1 VTELGS
7 EARINSAEAS
17 GTTTVSVSPSMTTV
31 ASGGAS
37 HGAGGGPAAV
47 AAPMVRPDAISGPAT
62 DTPDG
67 DLIRRTRRRLVL
79 WSGGVTLVILVVLG
93 VVLATAVQRSLAATG
108 EAALRERADV
118 LSGLVTGT
126 LGPGLRGPELGLAF
140 GGRGSGTFGMIV
152 GPNGNVIGPAGNTVQ
167 GLPDTAAVAAARL
180 NGSDVR
186 ESTIGGTPVRIL
198 STSVARANSTYVVQ
212 VVGDRTTEART
223 MNVLLVVL
231 GIGGLVALAL
241 SLIGGRLY
249 AERALVPIRDS
260 LRRQRDFAADASH
273 ELRTPLAV
281 IRTSVDHLRRH
292 PDAPVGSVGT
302 ALDDIGAEVDRLG
315 ELTNDLLLLARADSG
330 ALEIERQ
337 AVDVADVA
345 ASALSSLGPL
355 AAQRGVTLRLDGV
368 PALVSGDA
376 VRLRQLVTILADN
389 AIRHSP
395 SPGTVTVTATTAGR
409 RVTLAVEDAGQGI
422 RDEDRPRLFERFWRA
437 PDAPPGGSGLGL
449 SIAEWIAH
457 VHGGTIQAS
466 NRPTGG
472 ARFEVDLPAA

>member
-7 EARINSAEAS
+7 EARIESPDP
-17 GTTTVSVSPSMTTV
+17 GTTTVSAAPSM
-31 ASGGAS
+31 
-37 HGAGGGPAAV
+37 AAAPSV
-47 AAPMVRPDAISGPAT
+47 AAHPMLRPNAISGPAT

-67 DLIRRTRRRLVL
+67 LLIRRTRRRLVL
-79 WSGGVTLVILVVLG
+79 WSGGVTLVILIVLG

-118 LSGLVTGT
+118 LSGLVTGGV
-126 LGPGLRGPELGLAF
+126 GPGLRGPELGLAF

-152 GPNGNVIGPAGNTVQ
+152 GPNGNVIGPAGTVQ
-167 GLPDTAAVAAARL
+167 GLPDMAAVAAARL
-180 NGSDVR
+180 KGADVR
-186 ESTIGGTPVRIL
+186 ESTVTSTPVRIL
-198 STSVARANSTYVVQ
+198 STAVARGNATYVVQ

-231 GIGGLVALAL
+231 GIGGLVALVL
-241 SLIGGRLY
+241 SLVGGRLY

-292 PDAPVGSVGT
+292 PEASVGSVGT
-302 ALDDIGAEVDRLG
+302 ALDDIAAEVDRLG

-330 ALEIERQ
+330 ALEVER
-337 AVDVADVA
+337 APVDVADVA

-355 AAQRGVTLRLDGV
+355 AAERGVTLRLDGV
-368 PALVSGDA
+368 PALVSGDP

-395 SPGTVTVTATTAGR
+395 SPGTVAVTATTAGR
-409 RVTLAVEDAGQGI
+409 RVTLAVEDDGHGV
-422 RDEDRPRLFERFWRA
+422 REEDRPRLFERFWRA

-449 SIAEWIAH
+449 SIAEWIAR

-472 ARFEVDLPAA
+472 ARFVVDLPAA